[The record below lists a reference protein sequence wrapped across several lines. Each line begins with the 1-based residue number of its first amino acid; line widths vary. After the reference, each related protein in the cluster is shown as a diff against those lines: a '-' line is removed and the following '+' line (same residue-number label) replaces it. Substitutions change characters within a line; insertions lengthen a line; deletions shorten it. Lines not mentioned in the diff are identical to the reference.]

1 MASTFSKV
9 PSVLFGTGYA
19 FDGTFLKIPIA
30 NLPRLTSSLADAT
43 TGDSRAIIFS
53 LLDAVYGNNAAV
65 VVAGNGSD
73 RLAVN
78 KSNGAP
84 DNSGIFT
91 AAYGVNIQL
100 SIGTPTVPAE

>member
-9 PSVLFGTGYA
+9 PSVLFGSGYA

-43 TGDSRAIIFS
+43 TGDGRAIVFS
-53 LLDAVYGNNAAV
+53 ILDAVYNNNSAV

-73 RLAVN
+73 RLAVS
-78 KSNGAP
+78 KSNGAA
-84 DNSGIFT
+84 DNNGIFT
-91 AAYGVNIQL
+91 TAYGVNIQL
-100 SIGTPTVPAE
+100 SVGTPTVPAE